1 MGMENLFGVGLFQA
15 VNHGDY
21 FFARWPAAGH
31 NQFMS
36 IFGELG
42 IFAYIFW
49 FLFLWELSKKIEK
62 NDYASMLFIFT
73 LSMYTFLTGYN
84 EWSFW
89 LPLAMSYLI
98 SKSNLFPAHIR
109 RIK

>member
-21 FFARWPAAGH
+21 FFKLDGRLLVTI
-31 NQFMS
+31 NSCQFLENLAYLL
-36 IFGELG
+36 IFFGFYFYG
-42 IFAYIFW
+42 AF
-49 FLFLWELSKKIEK
+49 KKIEK

>member
-1 MGMENLFGVGLFQA
+1 MENLFGVGLFQA

-36 IFGELG
+36 IFGELAYLL
-42 IFAYIFW
+42 IFFGFYFYGS
-49 FLFLWELSKKIEK
+49 FQKIEK

-73 LSMYTFLTGYN
+73 LSMYFLTGYN
-84 EWSFW
+84 EWSFG
-89 LPLAMSYLI
+89 YL
-98 SKSNLFPAHIR
+98 
-109 RIK
+109 